1 MISEQD
7 KNIFEMEISQHQ
19 FHYLCARN
27 NFPGYKQFHY
37 GKSSIKKI
45 DLSLFESYV
54 FSNKFDGFLL
64 NGCTSTY
71 TKKLLWIAEYLA
83 LKNIYFDIF
92 SALAL
97 HENSEMINEK
107 LLTKVATSYVR
118 DVLPEFNTKEL
129 LSSAINDLSN
139 CYIEEDESYS
149 SLGENI
155 LIKEIKIGGAITRN
169 TNFLKSKRN
178 FLFLS
183 KLFKFLAHKPYGA
196 DYLSTYRYEKKREGE
211 LHSLLLG
218 KNPKISSASK
228 LTMNDMR

>member
-1 MISEQD
+1 MVLEKD
-7 KNIFEMEISQHQ
+7 RNIFEKEISQHQ
-19 FHYLCARN
+19 FHNLYKRL
-27 NFPGYKQFHY
+27 NFTGYKKFHH
-37 GKSSIKKI
+37 GRASIKKI
-45 DLSLFESYV
+45 DISLFESYAL
-54 FSNKFDGFLL
+54 NDKFDGFSLE
-64 NGCTSTY
+64 GCISTY
-71 TKKLLWIAEYLA
+71 AKKLLWIAEYLA

-97 HENSEMINEK
+97 HVSAEKVSEK
-107 LLTKVATSYVR
+107 FLTMVVKSYVS

-149 SLGENI
+149 SLGENV
-155 LIKEIKIGGAITRN
+155 LIKEIEIGGAITRN
-169 TNFLKSKRN
+169 VNFLKSKGN

-228 LTMNDMR
+228 LTMNEMR